1 MVDSDRFAG
10 KAALVTGAASGIGR
24 AVALRFASEG
34 AQVLA
39 FDLNA
44 DGLKET
50 ADLAAGSSGE
60 IRVRQGDVS
69 RRDECRAVV
78 DACIAEFGGI
88 DVLANVAGI
97 IR

>member
-1 MVDSDRFAG
+1 MVDTQRFAG
-10 KAALVTGAASGIGR
+10 KAVLVTGAASGIGR

-39 FDLNA
+39 FDLNG

-50 ADLAAGSSGE
+50 AELAAGSAGE

-69 RRDECRAVV
+69 QRDECRAQR
-78 DACIAEFGGI
+78 
-88 DVLANVAGI
+88 VLRVEPI
-97 IR
+97 IRLLRQGAR